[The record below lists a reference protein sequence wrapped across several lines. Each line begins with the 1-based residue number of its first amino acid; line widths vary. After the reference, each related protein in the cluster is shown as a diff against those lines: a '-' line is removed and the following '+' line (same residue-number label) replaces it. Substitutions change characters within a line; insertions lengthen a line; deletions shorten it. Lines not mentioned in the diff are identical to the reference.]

1 MAIAGHYCDP
11 YRVAD
16 LELRVSGRKDMRG
29 SSPIRVM
36 IVDDHS
42 MVRRGLATII
52 KVRPDLELV
61 GEAANGREALE
72 LCREACPDVVLM
84 DLVMPEMSGAEATQ
98 LIREDC
104 PHIQVI
110 ALTSFQ
116 EKELVREALQAGA
129 ISYLLK
135 NVSAEDLAAA
145 IREASAGRSTLAPEA
160 IQALIQADTQTT
172 AREEDPAQAFG
183 LTPREMEVLALL
195 VEGLNNPEIAERLV
209 VSRSTAKAHVSNILS
224 KLGVSNRAEAI
235 AMALQRNLTSGD
247 SAPHISTHRSS

>member
-1 MAIAGHYCDP
+1 MSESH
-11 YRVAD
+11 
-16 LELRVSGRKDMRG
+16 
-29 SSPIRVM
+29 PIRVM

-42 MVRRGLATII
+42 MVRRGLATILKI
-52 KVRPDLELV
+52 RPDLELV
-61 GEAANGREALE
+61 GEANNGREALHQCE
-72 LCREACPDVVLM
+72 EVRPDVILM
-84 DLVMPEMSGAEATQ
+84 DLVMPEMSGAEATK
-98 LIREDC
+98 LIRERYASV
-104 PHIQVI
+104 QVI

-145 IREASAGRSTLAPEA
+145 IREAHAGRSTLAPEA
-160 IQALIQADTQTT
+160 IQALIQADPPSPVHQQD
-172 AREEDPAQAFG
+172 AAEAFG
-183 LTPREMEVLALL
+183 LTPRERQVLALI

-235 AMALQRNLTSGD
+235 ALALQNNLTIGSE
-247 SAPHISTHRSS
+247 SP